1 MAIIRKKSWPKDFE
15 LINNGRKKFE
25 IRLADF
31 EVEAGDT
38 FVLEEWNPDNKEY
51 TGRSIERKV
60 DYVYPFRLDQYGQK
74 KEIEEKGVNV
84 IQFE

>member
-1 MAIIRKKSWPKDFE
+1 MPIIRKKSWPKDFE